1 MVLVQGTAR
10 VDEEDLRANRE
21 RYWREARLMKIA
33 PVSQEMICNYI
44 STQVLGLPKS
54 Y

>member
-21 RYWREARLMKIA
+21 RYVREANAKL
-33 PVSQEMICNYI
+33 
-44 STQVLGLPKS
+44 LGHRACATRRS
-54 Y
+54 SSMAT